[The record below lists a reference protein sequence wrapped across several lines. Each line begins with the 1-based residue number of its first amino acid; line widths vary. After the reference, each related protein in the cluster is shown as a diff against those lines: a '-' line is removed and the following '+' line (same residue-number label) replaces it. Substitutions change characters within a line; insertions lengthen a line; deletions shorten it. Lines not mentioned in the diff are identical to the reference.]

1 MNTFKYTIAFI
12 SITLT
17 IFLTSCLG
25 NDEPEVDDST
35 HRTVLVY
42 MVATN
47 SLGTFEFDTRDITE
61 MESAIES
68 IGNTNCRLLV
78 YHTTYNSE
86 PALIEIKNIDGKA
99 VTETLK
105 TYSSS
110 IYSTSIERMS
120 EVFTDTRLLAPAK
133 DYGLVL
139 WSHATGWVRELSVQS
154 TASYSSI
161 HVMDFGEDRNH
172 QMSITELSEAI
183 PSGMFSFIYADACY
197 MGSIEIAY
205 QLRNKTSYYMASPTE
220 TLGTGMPYDQNIPCF
235 FEETPNLIQACK
247 NTFNE
252 YDTQIGDYRSVTI
265 ALTDCSKLQGIAELC
280 HNIHSAPASIE
291 IDPYELQKYN
301 SSANPI
307 YVDFLQYTSLLATES
322 QSATLKSLFNDA
334 VLYKACTPTVVDV
347 EINKENFSGL
357 STYILGT
364 STSENETYYSTLD
377 WYKDVYNH

>member
-1 MNTFKYTIAFI
+1 MDTFKYILVFITIAMSI
-12 SITLT
+12 SLS
-17 IFLTSCLG
+17 SCFG
-25 NDEPEVDDST
+25 NDEPEINDST

-47 SLGTFEFDTRDITE
+47 DLGTLGFDTSDINE

-68 IGNTNCRLLV
+68 IGNTNCRLLI
-78 YHTTYNSE
+78 YHTAYNSE
-86 PALIEIKNIDGKA
+86 PALIEIKNINGKA

-105 TYSSS
+105 TYTSS

-120 EVFTDTRLLAPAK
+120 EVFSDTRSLAPAD

-139 WSHATGWVRELSVQS
+139 WSHATGWVRELSTKS
-154 TASYSSI
+154 TTANFGI
-161 HVMDFGEDRNH
+161 DVMDFGEDRKH

-205 QLRNKTSYYMASPTE
+205 QLRNKTSYYIASPTE

-235 FEETPNLIQACK
+235 FEKTPNLIQACK

-265 ALTDCSKLQGIAELC
+265 ALTDCSKLHGMAELC
-280 HNIHSAPASIE
+280 HNIHSTPASIE
-291 IDPYELQKYN
+291 INPYELQKYN
-301 SSANPI
+301 DGDPI

-322 QSATLKSLFNDA
+322 QSATLKNLLNDA
-334 VLYKACTPTVVDV
+334 VLYKACTPTFVDV
-347 EINKENFSGL
+347 EINKEHFSGL